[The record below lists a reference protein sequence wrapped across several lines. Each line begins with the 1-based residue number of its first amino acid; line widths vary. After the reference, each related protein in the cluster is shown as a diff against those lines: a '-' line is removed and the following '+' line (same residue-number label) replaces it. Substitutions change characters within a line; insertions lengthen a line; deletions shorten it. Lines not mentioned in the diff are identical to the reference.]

1 MGFFLLML
9 LLQISAAA
17 AAAAGAS
24 RMSTEAQTS
33 GEGAAAAPVLQLTH
47 RMAGLEGSKAMR
59 QEGTGMT
66 MEHYNRLLEHDK
78 LRFKSIMMQ
87 QQQQQ
92 QQMMRGRQDFEVV
105 DFTLNGNFN
114 ADGLYYTEIQLGTPP
129 QSFYVQMDTG
139 SDLLWID
146 CSPCIGC
153 PRTSTLEVPLSTYSQ
168 SSSSTSQQIGC
179 GDAFCVTA
187 SNELDGGSLPC
198 TSDCPFQTLYGDGS
212 TASGYFVSD
221 LLTYT
226 EIGNSSTNSTGSGAT
241 RVSFGCGDSRSG
253 NLRSTQE
260 AVDGLIGFG
269 QSSISVLSQLAA
281 NGTTPNIF
289 AHCLQGD
296 SNASSTL
303 VIGEITEPGI
313 VYTSMVPNSTHYAA
327 ILLNIAVQGANI
339 SSSPILTNS
348 TGAELQVIF
357 DSGTT
362 LAYLVEPFYTEFM
375 TALNSSIDLPLQSL
389 PDGGGSTVS
398 CYEDTGSTTYTFP
411 NLTLYFE
418 GGTMELGPDSY
429 LEQATDGANNN
440 YYCPVWQPSSG
451 DAATDSLLG
460 DIVLQN
466 QIIVYDNEKHRL
478 GWKNFD
484 CTQSI
489 SASLTP
495 NGTPVSQPPN
505 SQAPSESE
513 QTNNNNPN
521 GSETLRVYQPL
532 LAFLCILGY
541 LVTMVIN

>member
-1 MGFFLLML
+1 M
-9 LLQISAAA
+9 LLQIS
-17 AAAAGAS
+17 AAGAS

-33 GEGAAAAPVLQLTH
+33 GEGAAAAPVMQLTH

-78 LRFKSIMMQ
+78 LRFNNIMM
-87 QQQQQ
+87 QQ

-146 CSPCIGC
+146 CSPCSGC
-153 PRTSTLEVPLSTYSQ
+153 PRTSTLEIPLSTYSQ

-198 TSDCPFQTLYGDGS
+198 TSDCPFETLYGDGS

-253 NLRSTQE
+253 NLRTTEE

-303 VIGEITEPGI
+303 VIGEVTEPGI

-375 TALNSSIDLPLQSL
+375 TALNSSINLPLQSL
-389 PDGGGSTVS
+389 PNGGSTVS
-398 CYEDTGSTTYTFP
+398 CYEVSGSSTYTFP
-411 NLTLYFE
+411 NLTLYFQ

-429 LEQATDGANNN
+429 LEQASDEANNN
-440 YYCPVWQPSSG
+440 YYCPMWQPSSG

-466 QIIVYDNEKHRL
+466 QIIVYDNEKHQL
-478 GWKNFD
+478 GWKDFD
-484 CTQSI
+484 CSQSI

-495 NGTPVSQPPN
+495 NGTPVSQPPT
-505 SQAPSESE
+505 SEAPSESE
-513 QTNNNNPN
+513 ESNNTNPN

-541 LVTMVIN
+541 LVTMVVN

>member
-1 MGFFLLML
+1 
-9 LLQISAAA
+9 
-17 AAAAGAS
+17 
-24 RMSTEAQTS
+24 
-33 GEGAAAAPVLQLTH
+33 
-47 RMAGLEGSKAMR
+47 
-59 QEGTGMT
+59 
-66 MEHYNRLLEHDK
+66 
-78 LRFKSIMMQ
+78 
-87 QQQQQ
+87 
-92 QQMMRGRQDFEVV
+92 
-105 DFTLNGNFN
+105 
-114 ADGLYYTEIQLGTPP
+114 
-129 QSFYVQMDTG
+129 
-139 SDLLWID
+139 
-146 CSPCIGC
+146 
-153 PRTSTLEVPLSTYSQ
+153 
-168 SSSSTSQQIGC
+168 
-179 GDAFCVTA
+179 VTA
-187 SNELDGGSLPC
+187 SNQLDGGSLAC
-198 TSDCPFQTLYGDGS
+198 TSDCPFETLYGDGS
-212 TASGYFVSD
+212 TAKGYFVSD
-221 LLTYT
+221 ILTYT
-226 EIGNSSTNSTGSGAT
+226 EISNSSTNSTGSGAT

-260 AVDGLIGFG
+260 AVDGLFGFG

-303 VIGEITEPGI
+303 VIGEVTEPGI

-375 TALNSSIDLPLQSL
+375 TALNSSITLPLQSL
-389 PDGGGSTVS
+389 PSGGGSTIS

-418 GGTMELGPDSY
+418 GGTLELGPDSY
-429 LEQATDGANNN
+429 LGQATDGDNNN
-440 YYCPVWQPSSG
+440 YYCPMWQPSSG

-466 QIIVYDNEKHRL
+466 QIIVYDNENHQL
-478 GWKNFD
+478 GWKDFD
-484 CTQSI
+484 CSQTI
-489 SASLTP
+489 SASLLPPIPSTATTSSLGPLTLPPPAPWEPPPPPWNPADPADNPLIP
-495 NGTPVSQPPN
+495 NAPE
-505 SQAPSESE
+505 APSESDPPPNSPNAPE
-513 QTNNNNPN
+513 APSPPDSPNAPEAPSPPDNPNHHRSDGPSESYATPENTNLN

-541 LVTMVIN
+541 LVTVIN

>member
-1 MGFFLLML
+1 VLNFVAICVCLATMF
-9 LLQISAAA
+9 LQI
-17 AAAAGAS
+17 
-24 RMSTEAQTS
+24 
-33 GEGAAAAPVLQLTH
+33 
-47 RMAGLEGSKAMR
+47 
-59 QEGTGMT
+59 
-66 MEHYNRLLEHDK
+66 
-78 LRFKSIMMQ
+78 
-87 QQQQQ
+87 
-92 QQMMRGRQDFEVV
+92 
-105 DFTLNGNFN
+105 
-114 ADGLYYTEIQLGTPP
+114 
-129 QSFYVQMDTG
+129 
-139 SDLLWID
+139 
-146 CSPCIGC
+146 
-153 PRTSTLEVPLSTYSQ
+153 PLSTYTQ
-168 SSSSTSQQIGC
+168 SSSSTSEQIGC
-179 GDAFCVTA
+179 SDAFCVTA

-198 TSDCPFQTLYGDGS
+198 TSDCPFEALYGDGS

-226 EIGNSSTNSTGSGAT
+226 EIGNSSTNSTGAT

-253 NLRSTQE
+253 NLRSTDE

-375 TALNSSIDLPLQSL
+375 TALNSSINLPLQSL
-389 PDGGGSTVS
+389 PNGGGSSIS
-398 CYEDTGSTTYTFP
+398 CYEVTGSTTYTFP

-429 LEQATDGANNN
+429 LEQASDGSNNN
-440 YYCPVWQPSSG
+440 YYCPMWQPSSG

-466 QIIVYDNEKHRL
+466 QIIVYDNENHQL
-478 GWKNFD
+478 GWKDFD
-484 CTQSI
+484 CSQTI

-495 NGTPVSQPPN
+495 NGTPVSQPPT
-505 SQAPSESE
+505 SEEAPSEAN
-513 QTNNNNPN
+513 TTNPN
-521 GSETLRVYQPL
+521 GSETLRVCQPL

-541 LVTMVIN
+541 LVTTVIN